1 MARARTVL
9 AITGAVITV
18 VLGWGASSS
27 AAATASDNPA
37 PAFANANVAT
47 VICNPAW
54 GNITIPICI

>member
-27 AAATASDNPA
+27 AAATSDNPA

-54 GNITIPICI
+54 GNITIPICL